1 MGLGTIITKAEALVV
16 AVPTFVFVAMLPGLL
31 YVDLAF
37 DVQRSVGVELLLSLS
52 PPSAAALVL
61 REVCSL
67 EALAIA
73 ATWRTPAPISQTP
86 LYAYSLVLL
95 LDFVVYLLIAL
106 ALVDYTHRTK
116 TPSLSSRKRAR
127 ASAWARASWHFF
139 SFFSSVSTTGSGPS
153 TVDADADADAG
164 GAFGSLRIEASLLID
179 GAAGAGSAVVG
190 SGGNGSGGG
199 DSYIGEGAVEV
210 IERAYRAVAWGAR
223 RWMLSP
229 MLSMAH
235 RVTAYVRGV
244 EPQGYV
250 LIQTTE
256 RHGLGQGLAPGQGL
270 GQGQG
275 LELHSTTSGG
285 SGGSSRGDSGRGQGS
300 TSGGSTIGGASGSR
314 SPPLSPGT
322 SPGTS
327 PSTSPRYETVLSV
340 RNLTKQY
347 TSGQLP
353 VTTNYC
359 HLTLTQRLPNLNS
372 YFVLTHPLPTL
383 SPPALTLPSPPF
395 DMRHDGGGAVGRGAC
410 GATGG
415 LGDVSARVQRGRQG
429 TQLIPQPQPQPPTL
443 SLTLHYTNGAGK
455 VHH

>member
-73 ATWRTPAPISQTP
+73 AAWRTPAPISQTP

-153 TVDADADADAG
+153 TVGADAVGDADAD

-229 MLSMAH
+229 MLSLAH

-300 TSGGSTIGGASGSR
+300 TSGGSTVGGASGSR

-347 TSGQLP
+347 TSGHLP
-353 VTTNYC
+353 PIT
-359 HLTLTQRLPNLNS
+359 
-372 YFVLTHPLPTL
+372 
-383 SPPALTLPSPPF
+383 A
-395 DMRHDGGGAVGRGAC
+395 
-410 GATGG
+410 
-415 LGDVSARVQRGRQG
+415 
-429 TQLIPQPQPQPPTL
+429 I
-443 SLTLHYTNGAGK
+443 
-455 VHH
+455 